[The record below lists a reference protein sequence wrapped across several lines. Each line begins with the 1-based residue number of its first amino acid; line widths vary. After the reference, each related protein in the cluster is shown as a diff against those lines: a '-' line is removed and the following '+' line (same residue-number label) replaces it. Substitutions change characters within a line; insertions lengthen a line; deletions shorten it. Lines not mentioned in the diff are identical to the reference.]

1 MSWIYTELL
10 RMTYL
15 ASIFRTVV
23 VDEHILFLQQVGRF
37 MEVLP
42 CLTDQEVGNSCS
54 HLNLQAQE
62 RQ

>member
-1 MSWIYTELL
+1 
-10 RMTYL
+10 MTYL
-15 ASIFRTVV
+15 ASELRAEV

-42 CLTDQEVGNSCS
+42 CLTDQEICHSCS